1 MKADN
6 NSKNKRVKITSIAAV
21 ILIILIMLSTFLSL
35 YFFLWKND
43 KATTTHLNTVIT
55 ETELGW
61 IDDNEDLKILSSVES
76 LNSKANGVAL
86 KVKEKNETTA
96 SIFSTDLNYVGNV
109 DVKFEQRQDINTLL
123 SESPIIIGDEIL
135 GLEVEEIIEKIK
147 DENPKLKEL
156 ELLIEDFV
164 PGEKIKFVVTTSTE
178 GYTGKITFFITKISL
193 SNVIVNKDLGLIKD
207 KNEET
212 IKNEIINKNKNNEA
226 ILKSLDESFIFE
238 DTNFDGQKWTT
249 KISVKNDD
257 KFDPKPVEVSF
268 LIPDK
273 LDSIITKTD
282 LGYLNDDKD
291 DSILSEIKSINNISE
306 EMFKD
311 LDLQITRLTKN
322 KDENPIEIIVY
333 SKNPSYTGEVKVSF
347 NIKKDISKIIKELDL
362 GLISNPKPETIIE
375 AIKSKNDIPEDLKIE
390 ISDIKDTTAMV
401 TTTSEKYQGHVI
413 VNYVLNILIELETE
427 KEDIYIDEQKEIN
440 IINFNLLTDLKVIG
454 DEFVSAELI
463 DGKILIKG
471 LKNGK
476 GSLTVTAS
484 NALEAKTIEV
494 NVSNKIEIKVDKN
507 ELELLA
513 GETQTIIVSNWGELL
528 SPKVTK
534 EGDINIENNS
544 GIIAVTAD
552 KNTGNGNAQI
562 TISADNALNEQN
574 ILISIKSKIEI
585 VTDKHSDEIYVGKTS
600 TINITNFSDLTKPVV
615 TAAGAVNATNV
626 GGVITITAGATAGK
640 GTITISADNAVES
653 KVIAITVTEN
663 GWPEKMDS
671 EWIDPTSEKIKS
683 GTKIPVGVTK
693 VTRIGYDE
701 WGKAHEMP
709 TSIIEVPDVVSPKI
723 KDMSYLFY
731 YSYAFN
737 DVNIVNWNTSNVT
750 KMSAMFSES
759 KAFNQDIS
767 AWDVSNVTKMNSIFS
782 FSIFNKDISNWDTSN
797 VTSMYGVFWNN
808 LEFNQDISAWDVSN
822 VLSMDMMFENAK
834 AFKQNIS
841 AWDVSN
847 VKSYNRFSIGCP
859 IDGTSKMPPKFK

>member
-6 NSKNKRVKITSIAAV
+6 NSKNKRIKITSIAAV
-21 ILIILIMLSTFLSL
+21 ILIILILLSTFLSL

-43 KATTTHLNTVIT
+43 RSTSTHLNTVIT

-61 IDDNEDLKILSSVES
+61 IDDNEDLKILNSVES

-123 SESPIIIGDEIL
+123 SEAPIIIGDEIL

-311 LDLQITRLTKN
+311 LDLQITRMTKN
-322 KDENPIEIIVY
+322 KDEGPKEIVVY
-333 SKNPSYTGEVKVSF
+333 SKNPSYTGKVKVSF
-347 NIKKDISKIIKELDL
+347 NIKKYISKIIKELDL

-484 NALEAKTIEV
+484 NALEAKTIKV

-513 GETQTIIVSNWGELL
+513 GETQIIIVSNWEKLIN
-528 SPKVTK
+528 PKAIKK
-534 EGDINIENNS
+534 EGNINIKNNNGSIAITAEEN
-544 GIIAVTAD
+544 A
-552 KNTGNGNAQI
+552 GNGNAQI
-562 TISADNALNEQN
+562 TISADNALKEQN
-574 ILISIKSKIEI
+574 ILITIKEKIEI
-585 VTDKHSDEIYVGKTS
+585 VTDKESDELYVGKSS
-600 TINITNFSDLTKPVV
+600 TMNITNFADLTNLEVK
-615 TAAGAVNATNV
+615 AAGAVTATNV
-626 GGVITITAGATAGK
+626 DGLITITAEATAGK
-640 GTITISADNAVES
+640 GTITISADNAVAS
-653 KVIAITVTEN
+653 KVIKITVKEN
-663 GWPEKMDS
+663 GWPKKMDS
-671 EWIDPTSEKIKS
+671 EWIDPTSGEIKS
-683 GTKIPVGVTK
+683 GAKIPEGVKK
-693 VTRIGYDE
+693 VTRIGYD
-701 WGKAHEMP
+701 GIGTAHRMP
-709 TSIIEVPDVVSPKI
+709 KSIIEVPDFISPKI
-723 KDMSYLFY
+723 TNMGY
-731 YSYAFN
+731 
-737 DVNIVNWNTSNVT
+737 
-750 KMSAMFSES
+750 MFESS
-759 KAFNQDIS
+759 KAFDQDIS
-767 AWDVSNVTKMNSIFS
+767 AWDVSNVTDMNRMFS
-782 FSIFNKDISNWDTSN
+782 GAKA
-797 VTSMYGVFWNN
+797 
-808 LEFNQDISAWDVSN
+808 FNQDISAWNVSN
-822 VLSMDMMFENAK
+822 VTDMQNMFKGNQVFNQDISRWDVSSVTDMDQMFDEATKFNQNISRWDVSSVKKMYGMFRDAK
-834 AFKQNIS
+834 AFNQNIS
-841 AWDVSN
+841 AWNVSK
-847 VKSYNRFSIGCP
+847 VFSWRYFATYCP
-859 IDGTSKMPPKFK
+859 IDGTSKMPKFK

>member
-6 NSKNKRVKITSIAAV
+6 NSKNKRIKITSIAAV
-21 ILIILIMLSTFLSL
+21 ILVILIFLSTFLSL

-43 KATTTHLNTVIT
+43 RSTSTHLNTVIT

-123 SESPIIIGDEIL
+123 SETPIIIGDEIL

-193 SNVIVNKDLGLIKD
+193 SNIIVNKDLGLIKD

-238 DTNFDGQKWTT
+238 DTNYDGQKWTT

-306 EMFKD
+306 GMFKD

-390 ISDIKDTTAMV
+390 ISDVKDTTAMV

-454 DEFVSAELI
+454 DEFVSAKLT

-476 GSLTVTAS
+476 SSLTVTAS

-513 GETQTIIVSNWGELL
+513 GETQTIIVSNWEKLIN
-528 SPKVTK
+528 PKAIKK
-534 EGDINIENNS
+534 EGNINIKNNNGS
-544 GIIAVTAD
+544 IVITAD
-552 KNTGNGNAQI
+552 ENAGNGNAQI

-574 ILISIKSKIEI
+574 ISIIIKSKIEI
-585 VTDKHSDEIYVGKTS
+585 MTDKDSDELYVGETS
-600 TINITNFSDLTKPVV
+600 TINITNFSDLTNLEVIDDGQI
-615 TAAGAVNATNV
+615 TTTNTE
-626 GGVITITAGATAGK
+626 GVITIIAKEAAGEGNV
-640 GTITISADNAVES
+640 TISADNAVAS
-653 KVIAITVTEN
+653 KIIRIIVKEN
-663 GWPEKMDS
+663 SWPEKIDS
-671 EWIDPTSEKIKS
+671 EWIDQTSGEIKS
-683 GTKIPVGVTK
+683 GTKIPEGVK
-693 VTRIGYDE
+693 IVTRIGYDE
-701 WGKAHEMP
+701 NGVVHRMP
-709 TSIIEVPDVVSPKI
+709 KTIMEVPEIISPKI
-723 KDMSYLFY
+723 TSLYNMFAEASSFNNKNITNWDVSSVTNMEGMFWKTGVFNQDISAWDVSSVTNMRRMFY
-731 YSYAFN
+731 
-737 DVNIVNWNTSNVT
+737 NTW
-750 KMSAMFSES
+750 
-759 KAFNQDIS
+759 AFNQDIS
-767 AWDVSNVTKMNSIFS
+767 AWDVSNVTNMEGMFQKSI
-782 FSIFNKDISNWDTSN
+782 
-797 VTSMYGVFWNN
+797 V
-808 LEFNQDISAWDVSN
+808 FNQDISRWDVSN
-822 VLSMDMMFENAK
+822 VTVYTDFAGECKIN
-834 AFKQNIS
+834 
-841 AWDVSN
+841 
-847 VKSYNRFSIGCP
+847 
-859 IDGTSKMPPKFK
+859 GTYKMPKFK